1 MSNSSFVNN
10 KVTLKD
16 GALIE
21 IEDINMIVSSEQ
33 GTQINTVWD
42 VAEIKTFKLSGL
54 QPNPFNPVTQIEYD
68 VYKSGVMQLAV
79 YNLLGQKVSVLHNGF
94 VNQGSHMYTWD
105 ASNLSSGV
113 YYVSLVM
120 DGHSETMKA
129 MLVK

>member
-1 MSNSSFVNN
+1 
-10 KVTLKD
+10 
-16 GALIE
+16 
-21 IEDINMIVSSEQ
+21 
-33 GTQINTVWD
+33 
-42 VAEIKTFKLSGL
+42 
-54 QPNPFNPVTQIEYD
+54 
-68 VYKSGVMQLAV
+68 MQLAV
-79 YNLLGQKVSVLHNGF
+79 YNLLGQKVSVLHDGF